1 MKLIFWQTLKIMYFI
16 CLFTICCKYIWRNKF
31 FSKKNQFWMHT
42 CVSYI
47 KWLKTP
53 LKSLNSDSNRS
64 HGDLP
69 STQITM
75 YFLHCLSMKLH
86 FPRNLASVREET
98 ENIDT
103 CFYLKIL
110 VFFYCFFFWFLV
122 LDFTMF
128 YICCNEKKIV
138 VLYRS
143 EDHISSCQLHRW

>member
-1 MKLIFWQTLKIMYFI
+1 MKLIFWQTIKIMYFI

-31 FSKKNQFWMHT
+31 FSKKINFECIH
-42 CVSYI
+42 VSYI
-47 KWLKTP
+47 KWLKT
-53 LKSLNSDSNRS
+53 LFKSLNSDSNRS

-69 STQITM
+69 SRQITM
-75 YFLHCLSMKLH
+75 YFFILLKHEIT
-86 FPRNLASVREET
+86 FPTLLASVREGT
-98 ENIDT
+98 ENIDA

-143 EDHISSCQLHRW
+143 EDHMSSCQLHRW

>member
-1 MKLIFWQTLKIMYFI
+1 
-16 CLFTICCKYIWRNKF
+16 
-31 FSKKNQFWMHT
+31 MHT

-69 STQITM
+69 SRQITM
-75 YFLHCLSMKLH
+75 YFFILLKHEIT
-86 FPRNLASVREET
+86 FPTLLASVREGT
-98 ENIDT
+98 ENIDA

-138 VLYRS
+138 VL
-143 EDHISSCQLHRW
+143 DILKTICQAVSCIVGNNHVTHFKVVVHT

>member
-69 STQITM
+69 SRQITM
-75 YFLHCLSMKLH
+75 YFLYCLSMKLH

-98 ENIDT
+98 ENINA

-110 VFFYCFFFWFLV
+110 VFFYCFFFVPSTWFY
-122 LDFTMF
+122 D
-128 YICCNEKKIV
+128 
-138 VLYRS
+138 VLY
-143 EDHISSCQLHRW
+143 LL

>member
-1 MKLIFWQTLKIMYFI
+1 
-16 CLFTICCKYIWRNKF
+16 
-31 FSKKNQFWMHT
+31 MHT

-69 STQITM
+69 SRQITM
-75 YFLHCLSMKLH
+75 YFFILLKHEIT
-86 FPRNLASVREET
+86 FPTLLASVREGT
-98 ENIDT
+98 EKIDA

-128 YICCNEKKIV
+128 YICCNEKKSLYFIV
-138 VLYRS
+138 LKTICQAV
-143 EDHISSCQLHRW
+143 SCIVGNNHVTHFKVVVHT

>member
-1 MKLIFWQTLKIMYFI
+1 
-16 CLFTICCKYIWRNKF
+16 
-31 FSKKNQFWMHT
+31 MHT

-69 STQITM
+69 SRQITM
-75 YFLHCLSMKLH
+75 YFLYCLSMKLH

-98 ENIDT
+98 ENINA

-110 VFFYCFFFWFLV
+110 VFFYCFFFVPSTWFY
-122 LDFTMF
+122 D
-128 YICCNEKKIV
+128 
-138 VLYRS
+138 VLYFTLMKKNRFTLS
-143 EDHISSCQLHRW
+143 FWRPYIKLSAASLVIITWHISRSLFIHRSSNLLKRV

>member
-1 MKLIFWQTLKIMYFI
+1 
-16 CLFTICCKYIWRNKF
+16 
-31 FSKKNQFWMHT
+31 MHT

-69 STQITM
+69 SRQITM
-75 YFLHCLSMKLH
+75 YFFILLKHEIT
-86 FPRNLASVREET
+86 FPTLLASVREGT
-98 ENIDT
+98 ENIDA

-128 YICCNEKKIV
+128 YICCNEKKSLYLIV
-138 VLYRS
+138 LKTICQAV
-143 EDHISSCQLHRW
+143 SCIVGNNHVTHFKVVVHT